1 MSEKEKAWYEV
12 TRSISQLDGDQ
23 LRSIADDVPG
33 NLEDCTLLLVRVG
46 NEPVREYVHGDGEGI
61 RKAGDLAGFS
71 ISPLPGNGEPELP
84 EGIGRSA
91 HSLVPWRARLNS
103 KATMEK
109 MRTDSAGIR
118 KSVEALMPADSYVSV
133 TLRRQGYFEQARI
146 RDWVADE
153 HSTVEDGNEFVAA
166 HTLCARVTAACA
178 DSRRNAE
185 LAQDRKSVV

>member
-1 MSEKEKAWYEV
+1 MREKEKAWYEV

-33 NLEDCTLLLVRVG
+33 NLEDCTLLLVRVR

-84 EGIGRSA
+84 EGISRSA

-118 KSVEALMPADSYVSV
+118 KASK
-133 TLRRQGYFEQARI
+133 
-146 RDWVADE
+146 
-153 HSTVEDGNEFVAA
+153 H
-166 HTLCARVTAACA
+166 
-178 DSRRNAE
+178 
-185 LAQDRKSVV
+185 